1 MNTATYSRNTME
13 NLWNYLQGLALP
25 ASDRRWL
32 ADRLI
37 ESTEIEERERKA
49 LLEQASVAINEMR
62 IESETN
68 GNADMSLNEIDEEI
82 RQTRLARKNTK
93 SVLQ

>member
-1 MNTATYSRNTME
+1 ME

-25 ASDRRWL
+25 ASGRRWL

-68 GNADMSLNEIDEEI
+68 GNADMSLNEINEEI